1 MYQYGLLRITAFSK
15 VKYMWGP
22 GYFRFVAYEIVIT
35 KPCTDAPGR
44 FIAESKFGRRF
55 DMDRLCALVRTMDG
69 AKCSES
75 LGVAKF
81 DFKGRTLIL
90 YRNGRIDLRKIVDEG
105 DARAAMAELE
115 SVLSGAFE

>member
-1 MYQYGLLRITAFSK
+1 M
-15 VKYMWGP
+15 
-22 GYFRFVAYEIVIT
+22 AYEIVIT

-44 FIAESKFGRRF
+44 FIAESSFGRKF
-55 DMDRLCALVRTMDG
+55 DMGRLCALVKTIDG

-75 LGVAKF
+75 LGVARL

-90 YRNGRIDLRKIVDEG
+90 YRSGRIDLRKVVDER

-115 SVLSGAFE
+115 SVLSGAFEPGP

>member
-1 MYQYGLLRITAFSK
+1 MAHD
-15 VKYMWGP
+15 
-22 GYFRFVAYEIVIT
+22 IVIT

-55 DMDRLCALVRTMDG
+55 NMIKLCALMKNFDG

-75 LGVAKF
+75 LGVARF
-81 DFKGRTLIL
+81 DFRDKTLIL
-90 YRNGRIDLRKIVDEG
+90 YRSGRIDLRKIVDEG
-105 DARAAMAELE
+105 DAQAAMAELE